1 MVVHYIVDER
11 RIAHQTVDGEV
22 IAIDFV
28 NGAYFSMRATAGEIW
43 QMLVA
48 NAALDEVIALYQE
61 NSPVPADTLV
71 TEIQAFVSELLAAS
85 LLQPSDAPGTAQ
97 PALSAIVAQRKPYTP
112 PQLEK
117 FEDMADLIMLD
128 PVHDVSDAG
137 WPHIPKHDA

>member
-1 MVVHYIVDER
+1 MHYIVDER

-48 NAALDEVIALYQE
+48 NMALDAVIALYQE
-61 NSPVPADTLV
+61 NSPLPAETLV
-71 TEIQAFVSELLAAS
+71 AEIQAFASELLATR
-85 LLQPSDAPGTAQ
+85 LLQPNDAPGTAQ
-97 PALSAIVAQRKPYTP
+97 PTLPAIVAQRKPYTP

>member
-1 MVVHYIVDER
+1 MHYLVDER

-48 NAALDEVIALYQE
+48 NMALDAVIALYRE
-61 NSPVPADTLV
+61 NSPLPAETLV
-71 TEIQAFVSELLAAS
+71 AEIQAFASELLAAR
-85 LLQPSDAPGTAQ
+85 LLQPNDAPGTAQ
-97 PALSAIVAQRKPYTP
+97 PALPAVVAQRKPYTP

>member
-1 MVVHYIVDER
+1 MVVHYLVDER

-43 QMLVA
+43 QMLASNV
-48 NAALDEVIALYQE
+48 ALDAVIALYQE
-61 NSPVPADTLV
+61 NSPLPAETLV
-71 TEIQAFVSELLAAS
+71 TEIQAFVSELLAAN
-85 LLQPSDAPGTAQ
+85 LLRLNDAPGTVQ
-97 PALSAIVAQRKPYTP
+97 PVLPAIVAQRKPYTP

-137 WPHIPKHDA
+137 WPHIPKPDA

>member
-1 MVVHYIVDER
+1 VHYIVDER

-43 QMLVA
+43 QMLAA
-48 NAALDEVIALYQE
+48 NVALDAVIARYQE
-61 NSPVPADTLV
+61 NSPSPENTLAA
-71 TEIQAFVSELLAAS
+71 EIQAFVSELLANN
-85 LLQPSDAPGTAQ
+85 LLQLAEAPGTERSVQ
-97 PALSAIVAQRKPYTP
+97 SAIVVQRKPYTK

-137 WPHIPKHDA
+137 WPHAPKHDA